1 MADTPLEI
9 RLKELN
15 AKQQKIDRAW
25 EKTGNSQLLD
35 YFVEII
41 PLTVNAERCSI
52 FVLDTSTDNVW
63 LKCGTGLDERQVS
76 VPKNESMVGQVIS
89 SGQVQV
95 EENMENRVGSHEY
108 VDMQTGFISRSA
120 ICVPIKGISVDKT
133 IGAVQVLNK
142 RDLKSFNDQ
151 DIDVLKK
158 LAFQIGSNIESILL
172 KQQWVN
178 ISVEMSNMVGVLKA
192 KLGEA

>member
-1 MADTPLEI
+1 MAAPLET

-15 AKQQKIDRAW
+15 AKQQKIDQAW
-25 EKTGNSQLLD
+25 KKTGNSQLLD

-52 FVLDTSTDNVW
+52 FVLDASSDNVW
-63 LKCGTGLDERQVS
+63 LRCGTGLGERQVS
-76 VPKNESMVGQVIS
+76 VPKGESMVGQVIS

-95 EENMENRVGSHEY
+95 EDDMENRVGSNEY
-108 VDMQTGFISRSA
+108 VDMQTGYISRSA
-120 ICVPIKGISVDKT
+120 ICVPIRGISIDKT

-142 RDLKSFNDQ
+142 KDLKSFNDQ
-151 DIDVLKK
+151 DIDVLEK
-158 LAFQIGSNIESILL
+158 LAFQIGSNIEGILL

-178 ISVEMSNMVGVLKA
+178 ISVEMNKMINVMKT
-192 KLGEA
+192 KLGEN